1 MTPDSNQTFSSLI
14 FITIL
19 RSKIIIFTILI
30 YSSISHGDI
39 CHINGLSDED
49 LKNLSYIPPSNE
61 LISNEQDRK
70 AWQTFVE
77 NYETPVNKVQDWYNS
92 IVDKDSADAAA
103 KAFNKKI
110 EPVLKKFTGNS
121 GDMKK
126 QVLSIPASPEMRKFI
141 FGRILQLQGRLLLI
155 FAPMQNEE
163 KADTNT
169 RFKGSTELFEIICGL
184 SSPPMITI
192 SKFIVSRN
200 ETQEKIEAAL
210 EGPWSP
216 SL

>member
-1 MTPDSNQTFSSLI
+1 M
-14 FITIL
+14 L

-30 YSSISHGDI
+30 YSSISYGDI
-39 CHINGLSDED
+39 CHINGLSAED
-49 LKNLSYIPPSNE
+49 LKNLSYAPPSNE
-61 LISNEQDRK
+61 LLSNEQDRK

-77 NYETPVNKVQDWYNS
+77 TYETPVGKVQDWYNS

-103 KAFNKKI
+103 KTFNNSI
-110 EPVLKKFTGNS
+110 EPVLKKLTGNS
-121 GDMKK
+121 DDMKK

-141 FGRILQLQGRLLLI
+141 FGRILQLQGRLLFI

-163 KADTNT
+163 KADANT
-169 RFKGSTELFEIICGL
+169 CFKGSTNLFEIICGL
-184 SSPPMITI
+184 SSPSMMTI

-210 EGPWSP
+210 KGSWSA
-216 SL
+216 SS